1 MAGWCWESR
10 DRDHCLFMSNTDK
23 RSQRRL
29 KVLFYC
35 SAAHVTSQVLQTKSV
50 NKQHKRLS
58 VSIVSA
64 PDQSRFHSKCFIP
77 PTGQT
82 ARNENLNFVLI
93 CAFNGRG
100 GAKSEPNISGS
111 GEKIFLF
118 WNVCPI
124 FGKRE
129 LKFWLQRRPVMI
141 RLFEL
146 SNDGPQKNV

>member
-1 MAGWCWESR
+1 MSIQYTVPGFEPMTNVSLFPLPL
-10 DRDHCLFMSNTDK
+10 DQGSHCLFMSNTDK

-35 SAAHVTSQVLQTKSV
+35 SAAHVTSQVLQPKSV

-82 ARNENLNFVLI
+82 ARNENLNFVLMS
-93 CAFNGRG
+93 CALNGRG

-118 WNVCPI
+118 FKC
-124 FGKRE
+124 
-129 LKFWLQRRPVMI
+129 
-141 RLFEL
+141 L
-146 SNDGPQKNV
+146 SNFWKT